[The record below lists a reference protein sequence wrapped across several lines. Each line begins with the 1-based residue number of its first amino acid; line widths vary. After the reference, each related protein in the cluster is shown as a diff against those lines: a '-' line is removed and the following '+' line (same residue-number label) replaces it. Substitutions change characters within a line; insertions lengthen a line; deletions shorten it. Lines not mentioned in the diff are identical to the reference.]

1 MNALRKQGDSEQA
14 EFETTWRK
22 LGKMIDKDKQMK
34 DFVVAKN
41 FNFEDSSNVN
51 EQNLENQLKRRVSKS
66 NWGIAKDQISINI
79 ARDKERV
86 HKQTIEKIQEE
97 TGISDIDEIIKTYI
111 ETEKHNYSL

>member
-1 MNALRKQGDSEQA
+1 
-14 EFETTWRK
+14 
-22 LGKMIDKDKQMK
+22 MIEKDKQMK
-34 DFVVAKN
+34 EFVVSKN
-41 FNFEDSSNVN
+41 FNFEDNSNIN

-79 ARDKERV
+79 AREKEKV